1 MKKSHRFFHT
11 TFFCLECP
19 NSVGEYVFCTL
30 GMGEYLHTGDFF
42 LTFGG
47 KRMIRVLFFSQ
58 YHFFLI
64 VCQVALIQNNL
75 YAIVHILGQSALSQE
90 TGRININMW

>member
-1 MKKSHRFFHT
+1 MRIF
-11 TFFCLECP
+11 
-19 NSVGEYVFCTL
+19 SVLWVW
-30 GMGEYLHTGDFF
+30 GEYLHTGDFF

-47 KRMIRVLFFSQ
+47 KRRIRVLFSSK

-75 YAIVHILGQSALSQE
+75 YAIVCVLGQPALSQE
-90 TGRININMW
+90 TGHININMW